1 MKVAVWC
8 ARQAVL
14 EFLGTVADASPEE
27 VADGADVKAGALVT
41 VLAQLEAAGR
51 IERCPENDARWRVR
65 QR

>member
-14 EFLGTVADASPEE
+14 ELLGTVADASPEE
-27 VADGADVKAGALVT
+27 IAADADVKAGPLVT

-51 IERCPENDARWRVR
+51 IERCPENDARWRIR
-65 QR
+65 QK